1 MLKGQPKGLFVLALA
16 NMGERFG
23 YYTMLAIFV
32 LYLQAK
38 FGFTKDQ
45 ASTTYGIFMSMIYFL
60 PLFGGL
66 LADKVLGYSKTIIL
80 GIVIMFI
87 GYFCLSIPTGVGMEA
102 QMAMFGALA
111 LIALGTGCFKG
122 NLQALIGNL
131 YDDPKYSA
139 KRDIAFSIFYMC
151 INIGAFFAPSA
162 ADGVSNYFMAQ
173 DGYKYDPNLPAL
185 VNQFKQ
191 HTITPEGYV
200 NLAIQTN
207 RQHEFQKDS
216 AIRNDERV
224 IASGNL
230 ERTVVIDPQAW
241 AALNSSVLPADSIA
255 QQMPVP
261 SAAMVFGT
269 LLGGEELVQ
278 LDRYAD
284 SVILGMLAA
293 VQDSALVNAAAVR
306 QHIYA
311 SLTPVN
317 DTAACVVQYN
327 TIVRRFAEQ
336 IGTIDPEVKLPILN
350 RRKDSTAL
358 LMAEAIVG
366 VQLQAEIGQTIDP
379 QKLQV
384 FGASYLPSLSRSYNY
399 SFGVACLSLIVSMLI
414 FVGFRKYYKAVDKT
428 EKQKIVEHT
437 GDTVELTPQQVK
449 DRLVALG
456 LVFIVVIFFWMS
468 FHQNGLTMTFFARDY
483 TQTAVSGFDRFGFS
497 LLTLLPF
504 AVCFYGVLSIFQG
517 TTARA
522 KGSGA
527 ALAVIGGGLACWAYR
542 SFPAEM
548 SITPQIFQQF
558 NAYFIVLFTPI
569 TVAFFSWL
577 NKKGK
582 EPSAPRKIGIGMVI
596 AALGFVLL
604 AVASVGLPTPNT
616 LKEIGGLTEA
626 GRVSPNWLIGTYFV
640 LTIAELFLS
649 PMGISFVSK
658 VAPPKY
664 KGLAQGGW
672 LAATAVGNY
681 LLAIIGYLWGGM
693 PLWILWGILV
703 ACCAVSA
710 IFLFSVMK
718 KLERTTQGA

>member
-32 LYLQAK
+32 LYMQAK
-38 FGFTKDQ
+38 FGFTSD
-45 ASTTYGIFMSMIYFL
+45 ATATTFGIFLSMVYFL

-66 LADKVLGYSKTIIL
+66 LADKVLGYGKTIAL
-80 GIVIMFI
+80 GIIIMFA
-87 GYFCLSIPTGVGMEA
+87 GYFCLAIPTGVGTGA
-102 QMAMFGALA
+102 QVAMFGALA

-122 NLQALIGNL
+122 NLQALVGNL

-162 ADGVSNYFMAQ
+162 AEGVSNYFLEKDGFTYNADIPSLAHQLQEGTISTEAMAKFTEMAVQ
-173 DGYKYDPNLPAL
+173 QGYTGGADDP
-185 VNQFKQ
+185 
-191 HTITPEGYV
+191 
-200 NLAIQTN
+200 
-207 RQHEFQKDS
+207 
-216 AIRNDERV
+216 
-224 IASGNL
+224 
-230 ERTVVIDPQAW
+230 
-241 AALNSSVLPADSIA
+241 AALAS
-255 QQMPVP
+255 
-261 SAAMVFGT
+261 FG
-269 LLGGEELVQ
+269 E
-278 LDRYAD
+278 RY
-284 SVILGMLAA
+284 
-293 VQDSALVNAAAVR
+293 
-306 QHIYA
+306 
-311 SLTPVN
+311 
-317 DTAACVVQYN
+317 
-327 TIVRRFAEQ
+327 
-336 IGTIDPEVKLPILN
+336 ID
-350 RRKDSTAL
+350 
-358 LMAEAIVG
+358 
-366 VQLQAEIGQTIDP
+366 
-379 QKLQV
+379 
-384 FGASYLPSLSRSYNY
+384 SLSQSYNY
-399 SFGVACLSLIVSMLI
+399 GFGVACLSLIVSMLI
-414 FVGFRKYYKAVDKT
+414 FVGFRKYYKAADKT
-428 EKQKIVEHT
+428 EKEKQAER
-437 GDTVELTPQQVK
+437 DPNAVELTSQQVK

-456 LVFIVVIFFWMS
+456 LVFAVVIFFWMS

-483 TQTAVSGFDRFGFS
+483 TQTVVSGFDRFGFS

-522 KGSGA
+522 KGIGA

-604 AVASVGLPTPNT
+604 AVASVGLPTPNALEFT
-616 LKEIGGLTEA
+616 GGLTEA

-681 LLAIIGYLWGGM
+681 LVAIIGYLWGEM